1 MKKLNTVLVPS
12 WGFLYINAHK
22 KSIGGKCYEFSSP
35 HGDFFILTI
44 YIECFAKTF
53 KTFSSPHGDFF
64 ILTIVS
70 QFNYKKLHKVLVPS
84 WGFLYIN
91 KKVQS
96 FKKRR

>member
-64 ILTIVS
+64 ILTRKYNRLRKGDNSMFSSPHGDFFILTILR
-70 QFNYKKLHKVLVPS
+70 K
-84 WGFLYIN
+84 
-91 KKVQS
+91 
-96 FKKRR
+96 